1 MPNLYSTCNWNMTG
15 AQIITPTSSALA
27 AINAIQ
33 AAVTASVHWTVNST
47 GTTTAGYK
55 YVEVKP
61 SNPNSIYKDYRI
73 LFVERVNNSTNKSA
87 SQGTGIF
94 NSATNL
100 PVYFA
105 PDGGSSWSTFTPA
118 NIDSSNPPYV
128 GSRYRFGTSSATV
141 YRWAGAL
148 VGPWTATWL
157 YECDGGMWLINRSGV
172 TSHQIMGIGSIFVPS
187 RASLTDFNEGGTEV
201 GLTGVW
207 TVSGLASTAITGGNI
222 IASGTPII
230 WYQTATGSP
239 PTKSTT
245 SGTLSPAS
253 RGTTITFVG
262 AASSNSLYNAEGGLV
277 GMPIQWFSE
286 VSTSANPGNSLYVFR
301 GVYLTTNMKT
311 RTTIQTGSPAATIG
325 YTFFPD
331 DSVTASISGLCL
343 AFMNTP

>member
-1 MPNLYSTCNWNMTG
+1 MPNLYSTCNWNMTA

-27 AINAIQ
+27 TVNAIQ

-47 GTTTAGYK
+47 GTTTTGYK

-61 SNPNSIYKDYRI
+61 SNVNSIYKDYRI
-73 LFVERVNNSTNKSA
+73 LFVERVNNSTSKSA

-118 NIDSSNPPYV
+118 NIETANSPYV
-128 GSRYRFGTSSATV
+128 GTRYRFGTSSATT
-141 YRWAGAL
+141 YRWGGAT
-148 VGPWTATWL
+148 VSPWTATWL
-157 YECDGGMWLINRSGV
+157 YECDGAMWLVTRSGA
-172 TSHQIMGIGSIFVPS
+172 TSHQIMALGSIFVPS
-187 RASLTDFNEGGTEV
+187 RASLTDFNEAGVEV
-201 GLTGVW
+201 GLPGIWQTA
-207 TVSGLASTAITGGNI
+207 GLLSTSILGGSI
-222 IASGTPII
+222 ISTSTPII
-230 WYQTATGSP
+230 WYQTASGTP

-245 SGTLSPAS
+245 SGTGSPAI
-253 RGTTITFVG
+253 RGTTVNFTGV
-262 AASSNSLYNAEGGLV
+262 ASTNSLYNAEGGMV
-277 GMPIQWFSE
+277 AMPIQWFSE
-286 VSTSANPGNSLYVFR
+286 ISTSAHVGNTSYVLR

-311 RTTIQTGSPAATIG
+311 RTTIQSGSPAATIG

-331 DSVTASISGLCL
+331 DSITASSSGLCF